1 MAVEMTETQYLKPKD
16 IAKELDVSVTTI
28 WRLINSGEL
37 ESVQVGTQWR
47 VNRSAYEQWKQE
59 HSNQERA

>member
-1 MAVEMTETQYLKPKD
+1 MAVEMTEPQYLKPKD